1 MVETIRA
8 GFHIALFFALS
19 FATTASPALAGA
31 DPDNIKQSLAEG
43 AELFTREWLPGDKR
57 SYAGSGLGPVF
68 NARSCSTCHRQ
79 GGIGGAGPSGGNTT
93 IVTAFLER
101 EGGGLRA
108 PTGLYDQDPPQ
119 PLKPA
124 ELAKLTKIHPLLRS
138 QGSFPLHRFST
149 DDGFQKWNSDWRGRL
164 DAPFRAGLGFG
175 GGGAGFGGGGFGGG
189 FSGGASKSGNATG
202 PNGGLGGGDSRTG
215 ADVRSS
221 GASKEE
227 FDAQVVLYQSQ
238 RNTPPLFGAALIDRI
253 PARVLEEVAAEQA
266 AAAANPVDS
275 AKEPRWRR
283 RNDDYGQVEIAL
295 SVSGRVSHLKD
306 SRIGRFGWKADV
318 ATLREFTLRACANE
332 LGLELPGY
340 ARAAP
345 PWIKDYKASGLDMTA
360 EQCDR
365 LVEYVASLPTAGV
378 RTPETSQHRIEL
390 ETGRKLFGTL
400 GCAICHRP
408 KLGDVEGIYS
418 DLLLH
423 DMGIYLG
430 SFWKHRFN
438 HRYDPTKRKDSAG
451 INDWR
456 TPPLWGLRDSGPYL
470 HDGRAETI
478 EDAILMHGGEG
489 VTAVIAFEKLTLRE
503 RLQLDFFLQSLTAP
517 AGINLK

>member
-1 MVETIRA
+1 MLQTISAWFRISLFLFLIFAATALPGWA
-8 GFHIALFFALS
+8 GS
-19 FATTASPALAGA
+19 
-31 DPDNIKQSLAEG
+31 DPDDKKQRLAEG

-93 IVTAFLER
+93 IVTGFLER
-101 EGGGLRA
+101 EGGGLR
-108 PTGLYDQDPPQ
+108 GLSDGYDQNLPQ

-124 ELAKLTKIHPLLRS
+124 ELAKLTKIHPLLCTE
-138 QGSFPLHRFST
+138 GSFPFQRYRN
-149 DDGFQKWNSDWRGRL
+149 DDGFQKWNSEWRERL
-164 DAPFRAGLGFG
+164 DAPFRERLGF
-175 GGGAGFGGGGFGGG
+175 GGAGFGGGGFGGS
-189 FSGGASKSGNATG
+189 SGGASKSGNATG
-202 PNGGLGGGDSRTG
+202 QNGSLGGGNSPTG
-215 ADVRSS
+215 TSVRSS
-221 GASKEE
+221 GAQKEE
-227 FDAQVVLYQSQ
+227 FVAQVVLYQSQ

-266 AAAANPVDS
+266 AAAANPADR
-275 AKEPRWRR
+275 AKAPRWRT

-295 SVSGRVSHLKD
+295 PVSGRVSHFED
-306 SRIGRFGWKADV
+306 GRIGRFGWKADV

-340 ARAAP
+340 PRAAP

-365 LVEYVASLPTAGV
+365 LVEYVASLPPPNV
-378 RTPETSQHRIEL
+378 RTPETSQHRTEM

-438 HRYDPTKRKDSAG
+438 ESPKRKFGAG
-451 INDWR
+451 FNEWR
-456 TPPLWGLRDSGPYL
+456 TPPLWGLHDSGPYL

-478 EDAILMHGGEG
+478 EDAILMHGGEA
-489 VTAVIAFEKLTLRE
+489 VTAVIAFEKLTPRE
-503 RLQLDFFLQSLTAP
+503 RLQLDFFLQSLGAP
-517 AGINLK
+517 APESFK